1 MMLKNN
7 KREEG
12 RAEKEEVVMMNNR
25 FTAPIVQY
33 NPSRSVRS
41 VFIGHRSSPV
51 NYTAHFAIQCYRG
64 DPCSRVG

>member
-1 MMLKNN
+1 MMLKIT
-7 KREEG
+7 KG
-12 RAEKEEVVMMNNR
+12 RAEKEEVVMMKNR

-33 NPSRSVRS
+33 NPSRLVRS

-51 NYTAHFAIQCYRG
+51 NYTAHFTIKCYWG